1 LKTDGTLWTWGYN
14 GNGQL
19 GDGTTTDS
27 TIPLQI
33 GSGYASVAAGFF
45 HTVALK
51 TDGTLWVWGYNGYG
65 QLGDGTTIDKTS
77 PVQIG
82 FSNFPQGLSFNASS
96 GILSGIPTIAA
107 TGTYNVIITAAN
119 PSGSASR
126 TFLLTVSMPPL
137 PTFSSVPAITATVGK
152 YFGYWPG
159 SNHSSTRYSITGTI
173 PPGLNFDTY
182 SGNLSG
188 TPTTAG
194 TYENIVISATN
205 ITGTTKLPA
214 FSITVIDVNAQVG
227 VVSSSFLPNRG
238 TRQYTGTLTIA
249 NNGAA
254 LIGKIN
260 IAFSSLSPGVQPT
273 NLDGLYQGLPYLTVA
288 NNGLAAGAKMTIPLQ
303 FSNPNNV
310 KIFFNTFTY
319 QE

>member
-1 LKTDGTLWTWGYN
+1 
-14 GNGQL
+14 
-19 GDGTTTDS
+19 
-27 TIPLQI
+27 
-33 GSGYASVAAGFF
+33 
-45 HTVALK
+45 
-51 TDGTLWVWGYNGYG
+51 
-65 QLGDGTTIDKTS
+65 
-77 PVQIG
+77 
-82 FSNFPQGLSFNASS
+82 
-96 GILSGIPTIAA
+96 
-107 TGTYNVIITAAN
+107 
-119 PSGSASR
+119 
-126 TFLLTVSMPPL
+126 MPPQ

-152 YFGYWPG
+152 YYGYWPG
-159 SNHSSTRYSITGTI
+159 QNHSSTRYSITGTI
-173 PPGLNFDTY
+173 PSGLSFDTY

-194 TYENIVISATN
+194 IYDNIVISATN
-205 ITGTTKLPA
+205 IAGTTKLPA

-238 TRQYTGTLTIA
+238 TRQYTGFLTIT